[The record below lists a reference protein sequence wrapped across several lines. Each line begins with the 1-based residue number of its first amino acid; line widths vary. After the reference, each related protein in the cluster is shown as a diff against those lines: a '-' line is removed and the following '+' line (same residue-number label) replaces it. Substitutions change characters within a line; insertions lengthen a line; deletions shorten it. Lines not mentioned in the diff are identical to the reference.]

1 MQRRLCF
8 ARPFSFRGRQ
18 GQRNPLPAAPP
29 QKKFVVSGNGLFG
42 YTLLQA
48 LSPVLGRFCMASSDL
63 DAPARVSCLTAV
75 KSPFGSPRICVFAL
89 LIFPFAVAGTAPCFA
104 QGQQDGAQDQ
114 TQSQNEDQKDQGVAD
129 TARQERA
136 RKESQ
141 PKKSKHVYTADDLKR
156 DHILTPEDR
165 AQLEARKNRQPVAP
179 TNTRQPQDVVSGST
193 VAQDANG
200 SAVTPGVDASAPST
214 KSENAPLGDVA
225 QRLRKEKQS
234 QQLQRSAEFRLPF
247 ADAPVLAS
255 PKAPAQ
261 PLVPPMTVPPTV
273 VNPAPRVVA
282 PLRPFVKRSPFERP
296 RVLLAPPVVS
306 APRTIVPAPFA
317 PSVLPAPSAPRVSPS
332 PTISG
337 KLTIVT
343 VKPGDSLWKFA
354 ASRLGNGRRWQ
365 QLLALNPGLRN
376 PDLLEVG
383 SQIVVPASLASPRA
397 AMKYTVRPG
406 DTLWTI
412 AQSQLHHGSAWS
424 CIAHANPDLHDA
436 NLIHEG
442 QVLLL
447 PAFCLP

>member
-1 MQRRLCF
+1 
-8 ARPFSFRGRQ
+8 
-18 GQRNPLPAAPP
+18 
-29 QKKFVVSGNGLFG
+29 
-42 YTLLQA
+42 
-48 LSPVLGRFCMASSDL
+48 MASSDL

-75 KSPFGSPRICVFAL
+75 KSPSGSPRICVFAL

-114 TQSQNEDQKDQGVAD
+114 TQSQKEDQKDQRVAD
-129 TARQERA
+129 TARQERV
-136 RKESQ
+136 RKEGQ
-141 PKKSKHVYTADDLKR
+141 QKKSKHVYTADDLRR

-165 AQLEARKNRQPVAP
+165 AQLEARKNQQPLAP
-179 TNTRQPQDVVSGST
+179 TNTQQPQDAVSGST
-193 VAQDANG
+193 VAEDTNG
-200 SAVTPGVDASAPST
+200 SVTPDVDASAPST
-214 KSENAPLGDVA
+214 NSENAPLGDVA
-225 QRLRKEKQS
+225 RRLRKEKQS
-234 QQLQRSAEFRLPF
+234 QQLQRSAEFHLPF

-261 PLVPPMTVPPTV
+261 PLVPPMTVPPKV

-296 RVLLAPPVVS
+296 RVLPAPPVAS

-332 PTISG
+332 PAISG
-337 KLTIVT
+337 KLTLVT
-343 VKPGDSLWKFA
+343 VKSGDSLWKFA
-354 ASRLGNGRRWQ
+354 ASRLGNGQRWQ
-365 QLLALNPGLRN
+365 ELLALNPGLRN

-383 SQIVVPASLASPRA
+383 SQIVVPVSLVSPRA
-397 AMKYTVRPG
+397 PMKYTVRPG

-412 AQSQLHHGSAWS
+412 AQTQLHHGNAWS
-424 CIAHANPDLHDA
+424 CIAHANPDLRDA

-447 PAFCLP
+447 PATCLP